1 MSQRTS
7 PFTQA
12 RKRDGRVVPF
22 DPSRITNAVRHAMAA
37 CGEGNVEID
46 PQRVSDAAL
55 AALAQRFP
63 GGHVPQVEEIQDL
76 VEESLILLDFP
87 KTAKAY
93 ILYRH
98 ERAKIRDKVKDVPAH
113 VKARAAESKKYFRN
127 PLAEFVY
134 YRTYSRWIE
143 DEGRRE
149 TWIETVDRY
158 LDFMREKIGDKLHA
172 AEYAEM
178 REAILTQ
185 QIMPSMRLMWSAGK
199 AARHN
204 SVAAYNCS
212 FIAPSK
218 LDDFAEIMFLLMCGV
233 GVGFSVESQNVQLL
247 PIIKR
252 QSGHMLPAH
261 VVDDSKE
268 GWGDALKVG
277 LGAWYEGRDVRFDYA
292 QVRPAGARLHTMGGR
307 SSGPA
312 PLRALLEFARV
323 KILAHQGKRLA
334 NLDVHDIIC
343 KIGEVV
349 EMGGVRRSA
358 LISLSDFDDNELRQ
372 AKSGH
377 FYINNPQRSMAN
389 NSAVYESRP
398 RAVDFLDEWLAL
410 AKSGSG
416 ERGLFNRGGL
426 PEQLPARRWKTFQ
439 PYWPRCGVNPC
450 VTEDT
455 WVMTSDGARQV
466 RQLIGVPFVA
476 MVDGTLYP
484 SDGFFHTGVQEVF
497 EVRTNRGFSFHATAK
512 HKALTVSYRSPKIQ
526 RNAWKSVEE
535 LRSGDKIVLHR
546 HVNAVWDGSGSEEEG
561 WLLGSLI
568 GDGNIEK
575 SGKANLDFWGVT
587 QDYMMKRAVSFV
599 HGAFSARS
607 DFVGHVAKTGYA
619 RVRSV
624 RLGELA
630 LSYGLSNG
638 HKRITHKI
646 EESSSAFYI
655 GFLRGWFDADG
666 SVQGHQGK
674 GVSVRLCSA
683 SEESLEAAQRMLA
696 RLGVMSTLYRERKS
710 AALRLMP
717 DGKGGSRPY
726 PCQAWHDLVVSGA
739 NIQVFAE
746 RIHFSDP
753 EKREKLDSLL
763 TQYRRRLNRE
773 RFSAEITEITP
784 VGAKP
789 VFDCQVANANAFDG
803 NGVFLHNCGEIV
815 LRSKQFCNLTEV
827 VARADDTLET
837 LRNKMRLATI
847 LGTYQS
853 TLTDFPY
860 IGSDWKANCEEERL
874 LGVSITGQWD
884 CPVVREAAVLR
895 QLRDFAIE
903 VNREYAARFGINA
916 STAITCVKPSG
927 TVSQLVDS
935 ASGMHPRYAKFYL
948 RRIRISA
955 TDPLLAMLREQKFP
969 CQPEVGQLES
979 SATSFVL
986 EFPVAAPPGSTTR
999 TDLDAIAQLEFW
1011 KRVKL
1016 NYTEHNPS
1024 VTVLVAEDEW
1034 IASAHWLY
1042 DNWNLLGG
1050 LSFLPQSNSVYE
1062 LAPYEEISEEEY
1074 RRRVANQPP
1083 VDFSHIV
1090 AYEKEDTTM
1099 GAKEFACVAGQC
1111 ELDPEEGSVA
1121 VSAGR

>member
-1 MSQRTS
+1 MESGMSQLAS

-22 DPSRITNAVRHAMAA
+22 DTTRITSAVRHAMEA
-37 CGEGNVEID
+37 CGEGIFEID

-55 AALAQRFP
+55 AALAQRLP
-63 GGHVPQVEEIQDL
+63 SGHVPQVEEIQDL

-98 ERAKIRDKVKDVPAH
+98 ERAKIRDKVKDVPEH
-113 VKARAAESKKYFRN
+113 VKQRAAESKKYFRN

-158 LDFMREKIGDKLHA
+158 LDFMHEKVGDKLNT
-172 AEYAEM
+172 AEYAEI

-199 AARHN
+199 AARNN

-268 GWGDALKVG
+268 GWGDALKGG

-307 SSGPA
+307 SSGPS
-312 PLRALLEFARV
+312 PLRSLLEFARA

-439 PYWPRCGVNPC
+439 PYWPRCGTNP
-450 VTEDT
+450 
-455 WVMTSDGARQV
+455 
-466 RQLIGVPFVA
+466 
-476 MVDGTLYP
+476 
-484 SDGFFHTGVQEVF
+484 
-497 EVRTNRGFSFHATAK
+497 
-512 HKALTVSYRSPKIQ
+512 
-526 RNAWKSVEE
+526 
-535 LRSGDKIVLHR
+535 
-546 HVNAVWDGSGSEEEG
+546 
-561 WLLGSLI
+561 
-568 GDGNIEK
+568 
-575 SGKANLDFWGVT
+575 
-587 QDYMMKRAVSFV
+587 
-599 HGAFSARS
+599 
-607 DFVGHVAKTGYA
+607 
-619 RVRSV
+619 
-624 RLGELA
+624 
-630 LSYGLSNG
+630 
-638 HKRITHKI
+638 
-646 EESSSAFYI
+646 
-655 GFLRGWFDADG
+655 
-666 SVQGHQGK
+666 
-674 GVSVRLCSA
+674 
-683 SEESLEAAQRMLA
+683 
-696 RLGVMSTLYRERKS
+696 
-710 AALRLMP
+710 
-717 DGKGGSRPY
+717 
-726 PCQAWHDLVVSGA
+726 
-739 NIQVFAE
+739 
-746 RIHFSDP
+746 
-753 EKREKLDSLL
+753 
-763 TQYRRRLNRE
+763 
-773 RFSAEITEITP
+773 
-784 VGAKP
+784 
-789 VFDCQVANANAFDG
+789 
-803 NGVFLHNCGEIV
+803 CGEII

-837 LRNKMRLATI
+837 LQNKMRLATI

-860 IGSDWKANCEEERL
+860 IGPDWKSNCEEERL

-895 QLRDFAIE
+895 QLRAQAIV
-903 VNREYAARFGINA
+903 VNRDYAARFGVNA

-955 TDPLLAMLREQKFP
+955 TDPLLAMLKEQKFP
-969 CQPEVGQLES
+969 YHPEVGQLES

-986 EFPVAAPPGSTTR
+986 EFPVAAPPGSITR
-999 TDLDAIAQLEFW
+999 TDLDAIEQLEFW
-1011 KRVKL
+1011 KQVKL

-1024 VTVLVAEDEW
+1024 VTISVAEDEW
-1034 IASAHWLY
+1034 IGAAHWLY

-1050 LSFLPQSNSVYE
+1050 LSFLPVSNSVYE

-1074 RRRVANQPP
+1074 QTRVANFPS

-1090 AYEKEDTTM
+1090 VYEKEDTTM

-1121 VSAGR
+1121 TAPGR

>member
-1 MSQRTS
+1 MKLDL
-7 PFTQA
+7 TQFIHA

-22 DPSRITNAVRHAMAA
+22 DPARIVSAVRHAMQAS
-37 CGEGNVEID
+37 GEGDIAHD
-46 PQRVSDAAL
+46 PQRVAEAAIN
-55 AALAQRFP
+55 ALHQQAP
-63 GGHVPQVEEIQDL
+63 SGHVPQVEEIQDL

-98 ERAKIRDKVKDVPAH
+98 ERAKIRDKVKDVPVH
-113 VKARAAESKKYFRN
+113 VKQLAADSKKYFRN

-134 YRTYSRWIE
+134 YRTYSRWID
-143 DEGRRE
+143 DESRRE

-158 LDFMREKIGDKLHA
+158 IGFMREKLGNKLST
-172 AEYAEM
+172 AEYAEI
-178 REAILTQ
+178 REAILSQ
-185 QIMPSMRLMWSAGK
+185 EVMPSMRLMWSAGK
-199 AARHN
+199 AARNN

-212 FIAPSK
+212 FIAPTK

-261 VVDDSKE
+261 VVTDSKE
-268 GWGDALKVG
+268 GWGDALKAG
-277 LGAWYEGRDVRFDYA
+277 LGAWYDGRDVRFDYST
-292 QVRPAGARLHTMGGR
+292 VRPAGARLHTMGGR
-307 SSGPA
+307 SSGPS
-312 PLRALLEFARV
+312 PLRSLLEFARA
-323 KILAHQGKRLA
+323 KILANQGKRLA
-334 NLDVHDIIC
+334 NLDLHDIIC

-358 LISLSDFDDNELRQ
+358 LISLSDFDDDDLRQ

-450 VTEDT
+450 
-455 WVMTSDGARQV
+455 
-466 RQLIGVPFVA
+466 
-476 MVDGTLYP
+476 
-484 SDGFFHTGVQEVF
+484 
-497 EVRTNRGFSFHATAK
+497 
-512 HKALTVSYRSPKIQ
+512 
-526 RNAWKSVEE
+526 
-535 LRSGDKIVLHR
+535 
-546 HVNAVWDGSGSEEEG
+546 
-561 WLLGSLI
+561 
-568 GDGNIEK
+568 
-575 SGKANLDFWGVT
+575 
-587 QDYMMKRAVSFV
+587 
-599 HGAFSARS
+599 
-607 DFVGHVAKTGYA
+607 
-619 RVRSV
+619 
-624 RLGELA
+624 
-630 LSYGLSNG
+630 
-638 HKRITHKI
+638 
-646 EESSSAFYI
+646 
-655 GFLRGWFDADG
+655 
-666 SVQGHQGK
+666 
-674 GVSVRLCSA
+674 
-683 SEESLEAAQRMLA
+683 
-696 RLGVMSTLYRERKS
+696 
-710 AALRLMP
+710 
-717 DGKGGSRPY
+717 
-726 PCQAWHDLVVSGA
+726 
-739 NIQVFAE
+739 
-746 RIHFSDP
+746 
-753 EKREKLDSLL
+753 
-763 TQYRRRLNRE
+763 
-773 RFSAEITEITP
+773 
-784 VGAKP
+784 
-789 VFDCQVANANAFDG
+789 
-803 NGVFLHNCGEIV
+803 GEII

-827 VARADDTLET
+827 VARAEDTLET
-837 LRNKMRLATI
+837 LQNKMRLATI

-860 IGSDWKANCEEERL
+860 IGADWKSNCEEERL

-884 CPVVREAAVLR
+884 CPVVREGKILRELRTQAIAVN
-895 QLRDFAIE
+895 A
-903 VNREYAARFGINA
+903 EYAARFGINA

-969 CQPEVGQLES
+969 LHPEVGQLES

-986 EFPVAAPPGSTTR
+986 EFPVAAPPGAITR
-999 TDLDAIAQLEFW
+999 TDLNSIEQLEFW
-1011 KRVKL
+1011 KQVKL

-1024 VTVLVAEDEW
+1024 VTISVADDEW
-1034 IASAHWLY
+1034 ISTAHWLY

-1050 LSFLPQSNSVYE
+1050 LSFLPASNSVYE

-1074 RRRVANQPP
+1074 QTRLANFPV

-1121 VSAGR
+1121 TAPGR

>member
-1 MSQRTS
+1 MPQLAS

-22 DPSRITNAVRHAMAA
+22 DTTRITSAVRHAMEA
-37 CGEGNVEID
+37 CGEGNFEID

-55 AALAQRFP
+55 MALARRLP
-63 GGHVPQVEEIQDL
+63 SGHVPQVEEIQDL

-158 LDFMREKIGDKLHA
+158 LDFMHEKVGDKLNT
-172 AEYAEM
+172 AEYAEI

-199 AARHN
+199 AARNN

-252 QSGHMLPAH
+252 QNGHMLPAH

-268 GWGDALKVG
+268 GWGDALKAG
-277 LGAWYEGRDVRFDYA
+277 LSAWYEGRDVRFDYA

-307 SSGPA
+307 SSGPS
-312 PLRALLEFARV
+312 PLRSLLEFARA

-450 VTEDT
+450 
-455 WVMTSDGARQV
+455 
-466 RQLIGVPFVA
+466 
-476 MVDGTLYP
+476 
-484 SDGFFHTGVQEVF
+484 
-497 EVRTNRGFSFHATAK
+497 
-512 HKALTVSYRSPKIQ
+512 
-526 RNAWKSVEE
+526 
-535 LRSGDKIVLHR
+535 
-546 HVNAVWDGSGSEEEG
+546 
-561 WLLGSLI
+561 
-568 GDGNIEK
+568 
-575 SGKANLDFWGVT
+575 
-587 QDYMMKRAVSFV
+587 
-599 HGAFSARS
+599 
-607 DFVGHVAKTGYA
+607 
-619 RVRSV
+619 
-624 RLGELA
+624 
-630 LSYGLSNG
+630 
-638 HKRITHKI
+638 
-646 EESSSAFYI
+646 
-655 GFLRGWFDADG
+655 
-666 SVQGHQGK
+666 
-674 GVSVRLCSA
+674 
-683 SEESLEAAQRMLA
+683 
-696 RLGVMSTLYRERKS
+696 
-710 AALRLMP
+710 
-717 DGKGGSRPY
+717 
-726 PCQAWHDLVVSGA
+726 
-739 NIQVFAE
+739 
-746 RIHFSDP
+746 
-753 EKREKLDSLL
+753 
-763 TQYRRRLNRE
+763 
-773 RFSAEITEITP
+773 
-784 VGAKP
+784 
-789 VFDCQVANANAFDG
+789 
-803 NGVFLHNCGEIV
+803 GEII

-837 LRNKMRLATI
+837 LLNKMRLATI

-860 IGSDWKANCEEERL
+860 IGPDWKSNCEEERL

-895 QLRDFAIE
+895 QLRAQAIA
-903 VNREYAARFGINA
+903 VNRDYAARFGVNA

-955 TDPLLAMLREQKFP
+955 TDPLLAMLKEQKFP
-969 CQPEVGQLES
+969 YHPEVGQLES

-986 EFPVAAPPGSTTR
+986 EFPVAAPPGSITR
-999 TDLDAIAQLEFW
+999 TDLNAIEQLEFW
-1011 KRVKL
+1011 KQVKL

-1024 VTVLVAEDEW
+1024 VTISVAEDEW
-1034 IASAHWLY
+1034 IGTAHWLY

-1050 LSFLPQSNSVYE
+1050 LSFLPVSNSVYE

-1074 RRRVANQPP
+1074 QTRVANFPS

-1090 AYEKEDTTM
+1090 VYEKEDTTM

-1121 VSAGR
+1121 TAPGR

>member
-1 MSQRTS
+1 MPQLAS

-12 RKRDGRVVPF
+12 RKRDGRIVPF
-22 DPSRITNAVRHAMAA
+22 DPSRIINAVRHAMEA
-37 CGEGNVEID
+37 CGEGNFEID

-55 AALAQRFP
+55 AALARRLP
-63 GGHVPQVEEIQDL
+63 SGHVPQVEEIQDL

-158 LDFMREKIGDKLHA
+158 LDFMHEKVGDKLNT
-172 AEYAEM
+172 AEYAEI

-199 AARHN
+199 AARNN

-252 QSGHMLPAH
+252 QNGHMLPAH

-268 GWGDALKVG
+268 GWGDALKAG
-277 LGAWYEGRDVRFDYA
+277 LSAWYEGRDVRFDYA

-307 SSGPA
+307 SSGPS
-312 PLRALLEFARV
+312 PLRSLLEFARA

-439 PYWPRCGVNPC
+439 PYWPRCGTNP
-450 VTEDT
+450 
-455 WVMTSDGARQV
+455 
-466 RQLIGVPFVA
+466 
-476 MVDGTLYP
+476 
-484 SDGFFHTGVQEVF
+484 
-497 EVRTNRGFSFHATAK
+497 
-512 HKALTVSYRSPKIQ
+512 
-526 RNAWKSVEE
+526 
-535 LRSGDKIVLHR
+535 
-546 HVNAVWDGSGSEEEG
+546 
-561 WLLGSLI
+561 
-568 GDGNIEK
+568 
-575 SGKANLDFWGVT
+575 
-587 QDYMMKRAVSFV
+587 
-599 HGAFSARS
+599 
-607 DFVGHVAKTGYA
+607 
-619 RVRSV
+619 
-624 RLGELA
+624 
-630 LSYGLSNG
+630 
-638 HKRITHKI
+638 
-646 EESSSAFYI
+646 
-655 GFLRGWFDADG
+655 
-666 SVQGHQGK
+666 
-674 GVSVRLCSA
+674 
-683 SEESLEAAQRMLA
+683 
-696 RLGVMSTLYRERKS
+696 
-710 AALRLMP
+710 
-717 DGKGGSRPY
+717 
-726 PCQAWHDLVVSGA
+726 
-739 NIQVFAE
+739 
-746 RIHFSDP
+746 
-753 EKREKLDSLL
+753 
-763 TQYRRRLNRE
+763 
-773 RFSAEITEITP
+773 
-784 VGAKP
+784 
-789 VFDCQVANANAFDG
+789 
-803 NGVFLHNCGEIV
+803 CGEII

-837 LRNKMRLATI
+837 LQNKMRMATI

-860 IGSDWKANCEEERL
+860 IGPDWKSNCEEERL

-895 QLRDFAIE
+895 QLRAQAIA
-903 VNREYAARFGINA
+903 VNRDYAARFGVNA

-955 TDPLLAMLREQKFP
+955 TDPLLAMLKEQKFP
-969 CQPEVGQLES
+969 YHPEVGQLES

-986 EFPVAAPPGSTTR
+986 EFPVAAPPGSITR
-999 TDLDAIAQLEFW
+999 TDLNAIEQLEFW
-1011 KRVKL
+1011 KQVKL

-1024 VTVLVAEDEW
+1024 VTISVAEDEW
-1034 IASAHWLY
+1034 IGTAHWLY

-1050 LSFLPQSNSVYE
+1050 LSFLPVSNSVYE

-1074 RRRVANQPP
+1074 QTRVANFPS

-1090 AYEKEDTTM
+1090 VYEKEDTTM

-1121 VSAGR
+1121 TAPGR

>member
-1 MSQRTS
+1 MKLDL
-7 PFTQA
+7 TQFIHA

-22 DPSRITNAVRHAMAA
+22 DPARIVSAVRHAMQAS
-37 CGEGNVEID
+37 GEGDIAHD
-46 PQRVSDAAL
+46 PKRVAEAAIN
-55 AALAQRFP
+55 ALHQQTP
-63 GGHVPQVEEIQDL
+63 SGHVPQVEEIQDL

-98 ERAKIRDKVKDVPAH
+98 ERAKIRDKVKDVPVH
-113 VKARAAESKKYFRN
+113 VKQLAADSKKYFRN

-134 YRTYSRWIE
+134 YRTYSRWID
-143 DEGRRE
+143 DESRRE

-158 LDFMREKIGDKLHA
+158 IGFMREKLGNKLST
-172 AEYAEM
+172 AEYAEI
-178 REAILTQ
+178 REAILSQ
-185 QIMPSMRLMWSAGK
+185 EVMPSMRLMWSAGK
-199 AARHN
+199 AARNN

-212 FIAPSK
+212 FIAPTK

-261 VVDDSKE
+261 VVTDSKE
-268 GWGDALKVG
+268 GWGDALKAG
-277 LGAWYEGRDVRFDYA
+277 LGAWYDGRDVRFDYST
-292 QVRPAGARLHTMGGR
+292 VRPAGARLHTMGGR
-307 SSGPA
+307 SSGPS
-312 PLRALLEFARV
+312 PLRSLLEFARA
-323 KILAHQGKRLA
+323 KILANQGKRLA
-334 NLDVHDIIC
+334 NLDLHDIIC

-358 LISLSDFDDNELRQ
+358 LISLSDFDDDDLRQ

-450 VTEDT
+450 
-455 WVMTSDGARQV
+455 
-466 RQLIGVPFVA
+466 
-476 MVDGTLYP
+476 
-484 SDGFFHTGVQEVF
+484 
-497 EVRTNRGFSFHATAK
+497 
-512 HKALTVSYRSPKIQ
+512 
-526 RNAWKSVEE
+526 
-535 LRSGDKIVLHR
+535 
-546 HVNAVWDGSGSEEEG
+546 
-561 WLLGSLI
+561 
-568 GDGNIEK
+568 
-575 SGKANLDFWGVT
+575 
-587 QDYMMKRAVSFV
+587 
-599 HGAFSARS
+599 
-607 DFVGHVAKTGYA
+607 
-619 RVRSV
+619 
-624 RLGELA
+624 
-630 LSYGLSNG
+630 
-638 HKRITHKI
+638 
-646 EESSSAFYI
+646 
-655 GFLRGWFDADG
+655 
-666 SVQGHQGK
+666 
-674 GVSVRLCSA
+674 
-683 SEESLEAAQRMLA
+683 
-696 RLGVMSTLYRERKS
+696 
-710 AALRLMP
+710 
-717 DGKGGSRPY
+717 
-726 PCQAWHDLVVSGA
+726 
-739 NIQVFAE
+739 
-746 RIHFSDP
+746 
-753 EKREKLDSLL
+753 
-763 TQYRRRLNRE
+763 
-773 RFSAEITEITP
+773 
-784 VGAKP
+784 
-789 VFDCQVANANAFDG
+789 
-803 NGVFLHNCGEIV
+803 GEII

-827 VARADDTLET
+827 VARDDDTLET
-837 LRNKMRLATI
+837 LQHKMRLATI

-860 IGSDWKANCEEERL
+860 IGADWKSNCEEERL

-884 CPVVREAAVLR
+884 CPVVREGKILRELRTQAIAVN
-895 QLRDFAIE
+895 A
-903 VNREYAARFGINA
+903 EYAARFGINA

-969 CQPEVGQLES
+969 LHPEVGQLES

-986 EFPVAAPPGSTTR
+986 EFPVAAPPGAITR
-999 TDLDAIAQLEFW
+999 TDLNAIEQLEFW
-1011 KRVKL
+1011 KQVKL

-1024 VTVLVAEDEW
+1024 VTISVADDEW
-1034 IASAHWLY
+1034 ISTAHWLY

-1050 LSFLPQSNSVYE
+1050 LSFLPASNSVYE

-1074 RRRVANQPP
+1074 QTRLANFPV

-1121 VSAGR
+1121 TAPGR